1 MNKLNLT
8 HSMRRLRLLLIEI
21 LALSILCVVHT
32 YGGTLFY
39 NAIPATESDANSG
52 ISTDNQYTSAVDGGN
67 RGGPDRVINGITL
80 YALSGNNETGVADNL
95 P

>member
-52 ISTDNQYTSAVDGGN
+52 SVPTINIRAPSMGG
-67 RGGPDRVINGITL
+67 
-80 YALSGNNETGVADNL
+80 TGVA
-95 P
+95 PIV